1 MRNYLQVGGT
11 SGGDAKSI
19 FAIPGG
25 QVWSFGLDNSQGDN
39 FKISN
44 HTNLGTKDRIAITP
58 SGDVG
63 IGVSNPVHDLKDRG
77 IDNQAIRDLAEKLAS
92 AVPDGDTFETM
103 RADLERNF
111 RGLLTGAFERL
122 DLVTREE
129 FDVQRKVLERTREK
143 LGALESELQ
152 RLEERLAE
160 PDSD

>member
-1 MRNYLQVGGT
+1 V
-11 SGGDAKSI
+11 D
-19 FAIPGG
+19 
-25 QVWSFGLDNSQGDN
+25 
-39 FKISN
+39 
-44 HTNLGTKDRIAITP
+44 KDF
-58 SGDVG
+58 
-63 IGVSNPVHDLKDRG
+63 LKDRG

-92 AVPDGDTFETM
+92 AVPDGDALATM

-122 DLVTREE
+122 ELVTREE

-152 RLEERLAE
+152 RLEERLSE